1 MKGTG
6 IREQGSGLR
15 ALCIA
20 ALAGFAAIAAF
31 GAKTPTPA
39 EFGCEDAKAIIAA
52 GGKLE
57 PGKRYT
63 DWNACKTYADANG
76 LPVLF
81 IWSNQ
86 GCVHCRYT
94 DLVFTEENYADYK
107 GYKDFKAWAAK
118 NDAGKVIYCYMA
130 GGERGYP
137 DQEKSEAYYWMW
149 YKGGTK
155 IKSFPFVVL
164 WWAKKGVNVRLTGD
178 AFCSGN
184 ATGKYFNATTNLDI
198 DSLPDRLPNVIEKME
213 DAFKGWSPVPP
224 YSGGYFS
231 QTNAPYASLQA
242 EPTTTNVV
250 VEIVRDSL
258 VATNQAMTIENP
270 QGNAKDTVQVDWAL
284 NQLTQTVAIADFDK
298 KYYKTGTKVVL
309 QLLDGAKV
317 MSTAEIEC
325 RPAENSPTVPKWI
338 GETLDVGEWTM
349 DYAAARDLVKA
360 GKASYLIACIQGS
373 QWCPDCYNVEENFL
387 GVTNAAG
394 ESVFC
399 AWAEEK
405 KIALVTIDIP
415 NYSEKDPDGLKSPC
429 LLKREA
435 FLSNPEKA
443 AESRPHS
450 GLGYLTRKM
459 VSDEA
464 AAEVLATNRLLV
476 STMTYEGGFNRPE
489 ERDYAGRAY
498 RTGAPV
504 FVLMDGDLKV
514 RAELV
519 RLAEDSP
526 EDAKN
531 FENYLKRFGE
541 MLDIAA
547 NEEGEIE
554 NNYAS
559 PEGSVAFKANG
570 GTASDR
576 LCNADMYDTFRLMDV
591 SGNAKQTVTVKGD
604 TNGTFDAECKVT
616 VSFQRLG
623 ADGKAVTVGTP
634 ASGKLGVGV
643 TVTETLPTAGD
654 YYVQVRGWGPLS
666 DKTARSEGYNSEAFK
681 LTSTNDLHFQCY
693 TVTGSGTVLE
703 PGEDKAIARPA
714 AGTNTVEVNLVEGEI
729 YRLSG
734 LDMNSDNT
742 NLFDS
747 VEGGFYVA
755 KVGGPATV
763 VLDKVDGEFAYQL
776 WHPGTV
782 GFDILEKDVEKGV
795 CDLEGEPLAIPFSR
809 KGGKSGKVTV
819 QIAITNLASKIYS
832 EGRIWLTNGTDRAVS
847 ELVWED
853 GEDGQKDLLIWIEDS
868 VTWPEYYSV
877 VDFVVT
883 NVTGEASGAE
893 CREGEDVFTLGVW
906 YEFEGDAG
914 EAHLT
919 DSGAKFYVREGESA
933 VFYAERSGG
942 RRGLLEVALLSS
954 VEGVTFETANPRDLG
969 TFAEEHPDLV
979 KKYPKYAD
987 ATLLWW
993 SSGEEGVKGVKV
1005 SGVPAGE
1012 TAKISFI
1019 PLNAERTS
1027 FLRTETISIIS
1038 VPSDAPAF
1046 AEDRLDASCYRYV
1059 AFDESQAITI
1069 DSVSSDDV
1077 TFKKLSGKLPSGLKV
1092 AFKDGCFVITGSTT
1106 AKSGVYDSVWRVSE
1120 TRSGKKRVDGDT
1132 AAVRITVKDVTKEG
1146 GEGGLPLNPTV
1157 AKSRTFKAI
1166 PVYDAKAKRLVGTL
1180 KLTIPATGK
1189 VSGKL
1194 TALGGSASVKAKS
1207 WKMCDA
1213 EGTLQAELTDS
1224 KGTCTMTVEAAAD
1237 GTVAAEA
1244 ITGFGLTSATAVA
1257 DGNVW
1262 SKTNPATGWVGDYT
1276 VALKHRQ
1283 VISEDAEG
1291 IAPTGYGYLTLQMK
1305 DSAAKSGTVKVAGVL
1320 PNGSKISGSYV
1331 LVRQI
1336 ADTDAPEG
1344 KVAYLPIFKV
1354 ASKEAVG
1361 LLAAIDADAQAT
1373 ENRQCVVSPDGCDGY
1388 WKHTEKPAAK
1398 NTYEI
1403 GFLLCGSYYDKD
1415 ENLGGCCAESYG
1427 KTNLVFYAAGKPLA
1441 NIKVGADDISIVGE
1455 NSANLK
1461 LSFKRST
1468 GVVSGSFKDGG
1479 DTIKHFGIVVNGW
1492 GEGCCGP
1499 VGETLP
1505 FVSGSCTGKKIVPQ
1519 EVTIDIEKKV
1529 D

>member
-1 MKGTG
+1 MNRTTVT
-6 IREQGSGLR
+6 L
-15 ALCIA
+15 
-20 ALAGFAAIAAF
+20 FAATFAAAAAF

-39 EFGCEDAKAIIAA
+39 EFGCEDAKAIIAK

-63 DWNACKTYADANG
+63 DWNACKTYADENG

-86 GCVHCRYT
+86 GCIHCRYT

-107 GYKDFKAWAAK
+107 GYKDFKDWAAK

-130 GGERGYP
+130 GGEKGGYP
-137 DQEKSEAYYWMW
+137 DQQGSEAYNWMY

-155 IKSFPFVVL
+155 LKSFPFVVL
-164 WWAKKGVNVRLTGD
+164 WWEKKGVNVRLTGD

-184 ATGKYFNATTNLDI
+184 ATGKSFNASTNLDM
-198 DSLPDRLPNVIEKME
+198 DSLPDRLPNVIAKME
-213 DAFKGWSPVPP
+213 DAFEGWSPVPP

-250 VEIVRDSL
+250 VEIVRNSL
-258 VATNQAMTIENP
+258 VATNQTMTVENP
-270 QGNAKDTVQVDWAL
+270 QGNAKGAIQVDWAQ

-298 KYYKTGTKVVL
+298 KYYKTGTKVIL
-309 QLLDGAKV
+309 QLLDGEQV

-325 RPAENSPTVPKWI
+325 CPAENSPTVPKWI

-373 QWCPDCYNVEENFL
+373 QWCPDCYNVEKNFL

-399 AWAEEK
+399 AWAK
-405 KIALVTIDIP
+405 KNNIALVTIDIP
-415 NYSEKDPDGLKSPC
+415 NYKDADPDGLKSPC

-464 AAEVLATNRLLV
+464 AAEVLATNHVLV
-476 STMTYEGGFNRPE
+476 STMTDEGGFNRPE

-498 RTGAPV
+498 RTGAPI
-504 FVLMDGDLKV
+504 FVLMDETLKV

-526 EDAKN
+526 TDAKN
-531 FENYLKRFGE
+531 LENYLKRFEE

-547 NEEGEIE
+547 NEESEIE

-570 GTASDR
+570 GMASDR

-634 ASGKLGVGV
+634 ASGTLKDGV

-666 DKTARSEGYNSEAFK
+666 DVTARSTGYNSEAFK

-742 NLFDS
+742 NLFTS
-747 VEGGFYVA
+747 VEGDLYIA

-782 GFDILEKDVEKGV
+782 GFDILEMDVEKGV

-809 KGGKSGKVTV
+809 TGGKSGKVTV
-819 QIAITNLASKIYS
+819 QIAITNLADALYSK
-832 EGRIWLTNGTDRAVS
+832 GRIWLTNGTDRAVS

-868 VTWPEYYSV
+868 VDWPEFYSV

-883 NVTGEASGAE
+883 NVAGEASGAV
-893 CREGEDVFTLGVW
+893 CREDEDVFSLGVW

-919 DSGAKFYVREGESA
+919 DSGAKIYVREGEDA
-933 VFYAERSGG
+933 VFYAERSDG

-954 VEGVTFETANPRDLG
+954 VEGVTFATANPRDLG

-979 KKYPKYAD
+979 KRYPKYAK

-1019 PLNAERTS
+1019 PLNADNTG
-1027 FLRTETISIIS
+1027 FLGTETISIIS

-1046 AEDRLDASCYRYV
+1046 VEDRLDASCYRYV
-1059 AFDESQAITI
+1059 AFDESQAIMI
-1069 DSVSSDDV
+1069 DSVRSDDV

-1120 TRSGKKRVDGDT
+1120 TRSGKRVDGDT
-1132 AAVRITVKDVTKEG
+1132 AAIRILVEDVTKEG
-1146 GEGGLPLNPTV
+1146 GGEEGDLPLNPTV
-1157 AKSRTFKAI
+1157 AKSRTFKSI
-1166 PVYDAKAKRLVGTL
+1166 PVYDAKTKRLVGTL
-1180 KLTIPATGK
+1180 KLTIPANGK

-1194 TALGGSASVKAKS
+1194 AVLGGSASVKAKS
-1207 WKMCDA
+1207 WKMCNA

-1224 KGTCTMTVEAAAD
+1224 KGNCTMTVEAAAD

-1244 ITGFGLTSATAVA
+1244 ISGFGLTSATAVA
-1257 DGNVW
+1257 DDNVW
-1262 SKTNPATGWVGDYT
+1262 SKTNPATYWVGNYT
-1276 VALKHRQ
+1276 VALKHRE
-1283 VISEDAEG
+1283 VISEDEKG

-1336 ADTDAPEG
+1336 FEDDDEANGEENE
-1344 KVAYLPIFKV
+1344 VAYLPIFKV

-1361 LLAAIDADAQAT
+1361 LLAEIAANAQKY
-1373 ENRQCVVSPDGCDGY
+1373 EIRRCVVSPEWCDGY

-1398 NTYEI
+1398 NSYEI
-1403 GFLLCGSYYDKD
+1403 GFLLCGSYYD
-1415 ENLGGCCAESYG
+1415 ENEDLGGCCATSYET
-1427 KTNLVFYAAGKPLA
+1427 TNLVFYAAGTPLA
-1441 NIKVGADDISIVGE
+1441 NIKVGADTISINGE
-1455 NSANLK
+1455 NPYNLK

-1468 GVVSGSFKDGG
+1468 GVVTGSFKVVK
-1479 DTIKHFGIVVNGW
+1479 DTIKHFGVVVNGW
-1492 GEGCCGP
+1492 GKDCCGT
-1499 VGETLP
+1499 VGEALP
-1505 FVSGSCTGKKIVPQ
+1505 FVSGSCTGKKIVPK
-1519 EVTIDIEKKV
+1519 EVTIDVEKKV